1 MTYKDLKVIDS
12 NWLDERIQIVT
23 ESKIFHSENGH
34 SFEMVD
40 CINELKA
47 LQLVKS
53 KLIDA
58 TPILEKAYNTGYTKC
73 YYKSFSTTQK
83 PGFEELLNTEIKLLN
98 NE

>member
-12 NWLDERIQIVT
+12 SWIDERIVELQGVLFGVT
-23 ESKIFHSENGH
+23 LTDETIRYNSIDAKIKLLEAIKL
-34 SFEMVD
+34 E
-40 CINELKA
+40 
-47 LQLVKS
+47 
-53 KLIDA
+53 LIDA

-83 PGFEELLNTEIKLLN
+83 PGFEELLNTEVKLLN